1 MLALFLQIAFV
12 VGNRY
17 VLRFGCIGQHV
28 QTDPGKYLFLG
39 VAVLVTRLHGDNVLH
54 QGLIEFVN
62 LLHGRLSV

>member
-28 QTDPGKYLFLG
+28 QTDSGKYLFLG
-39 VAVLVTRLHGDNVLH
+39 ISIFITRLHGDNVLH
-54 QGLIEFVN
+54 KGLVEFFN
-62 LLHGRLSV
+62 FFHDQLSI